1 VREGKRARM
10 RLHLEDTEL
19 IDFLED
25 QLDEAA
31 RREAERHLQEC
42 ASCRSR
48 FDTVSKVIAGLR
60 AMPTDEFR
68 VRLEE
73 RLRRAAEASSRLRD
87 AKTFIP
93 DTSLDSGA
101 RSRLG
106 TLLLWALALGGI
118 LILVYGLRATLSS
131 SFTRPLA
138 VADPL
143 AAAVQVAGD
152 WVV

>member
-1 VREGKRARM
+1 M
-10 RLHLEDTEL
+10 RPHLEDTEL
-19 IDFLED
+19 IDFLEN

-31 RREAERHLQEC
+31 RREAERHLQVC

-48 FDTVSKVIAGLR
+48 FDNVSKVVAALR

-68 VRLEE
+68 VQLKE

-87 AKTFIP
+87 AKTFVP
-93 DTSLDSGA
+93 APASGGGT

-106 TLLLWALALGGI
+106 TLLLWAVALGGI

-131 SFTRPLA
+131 SFARPLA
-138 VADPL
+138 IADPL